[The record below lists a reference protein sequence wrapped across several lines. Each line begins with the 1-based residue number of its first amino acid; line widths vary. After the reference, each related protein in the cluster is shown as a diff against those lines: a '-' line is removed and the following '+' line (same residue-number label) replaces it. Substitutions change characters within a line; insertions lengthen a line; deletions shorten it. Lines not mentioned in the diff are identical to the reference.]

1 VLQEVGVQQRQDTL
15 GVPADVGLQQGELP
29 LDHLLQI
36 GLCRTPGGGHQ
47 LAMST
52 KRL

>member
-1 VLQEVGVQQRQDTL
+1 MLQEVGVQQRQDPL
-15 GVPADVGLQQGELP
+15 RVPPDVGLQQGELP
-29 LDHLLQI
+29 LDDLPEV
-36 GLCRTPGGGHQ
+36 GLRRPLGGGHQ